1 MSYRYGIF
9 IYNQVAALDF
19 VGPSDTF
26 AISNQLVGGGSVIT
40 IASNTSPITCSSG
53 MRVTPDY
60 SFADVPE
67 LDVLLIPGTEGVDA
81 LLEMN
86 DAVEW
91 VRSRASEV
99 KYLTSVCTGALLLQK
114 AGLLANRK
122 ATTHWMLTEALASD
136 PSIEL
141 LAEMR
146 YVRDGNIVTSQGVS
160 AGIDMA
166 LWLVGQLHSPDH
178 ARQVRKILQ
187 YDPAPPYG
195 AEV

>member
-26 AISNQLVGGGSVIT
+26 AISNQLAEGGSVVT
-40 IASNTSPITCSSG
+40 IASDTSPITCLSG
-53 MRVTPDY
+53 MRVTPDF
-60 SFADVPE
+60 SFANAPE
-67 LDVLLIPGTEGVDA
+67 VDVLLIPGTEGVDA
-81 LLEMN
+81 LLEMD
-86 DAVEW
+86 DAIEW
-91 VRSRASEV
+91 VKSRASQV

-122 ATTHWMLTEALASD
+122 ATTHWMLTEALAAD
-136 PSIEL
+136 PDVEV
-141 LAEMR
+141 LADMR

-187 YDPAPPYG
+187 YDPAPPYV
-195 AEV
+195 ADV